1 MIKLGIRNFFVIG
14 ILALL
19 FIVLGKV
26 IFTKYQI
33 KGVSDLFQAA

>member
-1 MIKLGIRNFFVIG
+1 MVKLGIRNFFVIG

-26 IFTKYQI
+26 VFSKYPV